1 MPKQWGKYTSNPQ
14 NKGNLCDY
22 LTKSLCKLGQER
34 LPENTKLVIG
44 VGLKDGER
52 CVVVTRGQCC
62 DMPDLKS
69 DQEEADTRLLL
80 RAKYASTPETRIVIH
95 SPDTDVLVL
104 SAAHFDRLGS
114 KELWFR
120 TGVKDRLR
128 LIPVHKVSQALGP
141 AMCDAL
147 PAVHALT
154 GCDSTSS
161 LAGIG
166 KKKAWDVLRR
176 NRVHQDSLRISSDR
190 HENWMPQQPP
200 NASNSY
206 ATSTHPRR
214 GHQTPLTS

>member
-1 MPKQWGKYTSNPQ
+1 MICQ
-14 NKGNLCDY
+14 
-22 LTKSLCKLGQER
+22 
-34 LPENTKLVIG
+34 IF
-44 VGLKDGER
+44 
-52 CVVVTRGQCC
+52 
-62 DMPDLKS
+62 KS

-80 RAKYASTPETRIVIH
+80 HAKYASTPETRIVIH

-141 AMCDAL
+141 TMCDTL
-147 PAVHALT
+147 PALHALT

-176 NRVHQDSLRISSDR
+176 NILARYESRDQSRNLLYCSHC
-190 HENWMPQQPP
+190 
-200 NASNSY
+200 
-206 ATSTHPRR
+206 
-214 GHQTPLTS
+214 LT